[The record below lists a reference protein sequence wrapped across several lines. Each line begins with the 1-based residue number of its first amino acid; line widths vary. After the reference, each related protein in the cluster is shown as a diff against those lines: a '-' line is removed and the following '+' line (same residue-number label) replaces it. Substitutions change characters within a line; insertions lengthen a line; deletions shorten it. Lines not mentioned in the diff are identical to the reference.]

1 MDPTLLV
8 EESRR
13 GDAIAYGRLVERY
26 QDYVF
31 AICMAYLRRP
41 DLAQDAAQD
50 VFLAAFRGVRQLQ
63 EASRFQAWLKRLAIN
78 RCLDELRRKRKYLV
92 SSLDEL
98 RDKDLL
104 QSVQLNAPVDDS
116 SMEQELMIYRGLFLL
131 ESPARRVL
139 TWHYLYGM
147 DIRSVAGT
155 LGISVAAAK
164 KRLERARKALK
175 EEMTKMDAKL
185 AVENGFSR
193 KIIDLIS
200 RPDLVAMPGN
210 PVFEVWSEIRNLLS
224 DFQVVAGDEVMERSR
239 EQELFDLD
247 EGYMRIDL
255 DKNRALRTQTTSAIL
270 DYLKAH
276 PDKPCRIMTAGR
288 VWRDDEE
295 DQRHLKMFHQLDLCI
310 MSADAREWDLVA
322 LATDLMQRLLS
333 ARAIRWEIGK
343 LELVERCWIL
353 SVGESGKYE
362 EVCACGEF
370 RRDLIRHCGVDTS
383 RFTAVGMGLG
393 LERLAMIR
401 YGIDDIRAVQS
412 AK

>member
-1 MDPTLLV
+1 MDPTPLV
-8 EESRR
+8 EKSRK
-13 GDAIAYGRLVERY
+13 GDTAAYGRLVERY

-50 VFLAAFRGVRQLQ
+50 VFLAAFRGMGQLQ
-63 EASRFQAWLKRLAIN
+63 AASRFQSWLKRMAIN

-98 RDKDLL
+98 REKDLL
-104 QSVQLNAPVDDS
+104 QSAQLNTSVDDS
-116 SMEQELMIYRGLFLL
+116 SMKQDLMVYTGLFLL
-131 ESPARRVL
+131 ESPARKVL
-139 TWHYLYGM
+139 TWHYLYG
-147 DIRSVAGT
+147 
-155 LGISVAAAK
+155 LGIPSIAGMLSISVDAAK
-164 KRLERARKALK
+164 KRLERARKALR
-175 EEMTKMDAKL
+175 EEMAKMDAKPPIGK
-185 AVENGFSR
+185 GFSK
-193 KIIDLIS
+193 KIIDLLN
-200 RPDLVAMPGN
+200 RPDLVTIPGN
-210 PVFEVWSEIRNLLS
+210 RVFEVWSDIRNLLP
-224 DFQVVAGDEVMERSR
+224 DFRVVAGDEVMERSG

-310 MSADAREWDLVA
+310 MGADAREWDLVA
-322 LATDLMQRLLS
+322 LATDLMQRLLPG
-333 ARAIRWEIGK
+333 RAIRWEIAK
-343 LELVERCWIL
+343 LELVERCWML
-353 SVGESGKYE
+353 SVGEPGKYE

-401 YGIDDIRAVQS
+401 YGIDDIRTVQS